1 MELDGEQS
9 NWQPLQLVPD
19 SPSTAAETTDLT
31 QAVGMTRLIFSVEIS
46 EMESSVG
53 MQDNKTFAPFL
64 SGRNSHLGIFTELLE
79 SDE

>member
-1 MELDGEQS
+1 MVSKAIGNYLLT
-9 NWQPLQLVPD
+9 LQVQLQK
-19 SPSTAAETTDLT
+19 TTDLSK
-31 QAVGMTRLIFSVEIS
+31 AVGTTRLIFSAEIS

-53 MQDNKTFAPFL
+53 MQDNKTFARFL